1 MKVNYKKLD
10 DNAVTPSYGSEYAAG
25 LDLSA
30 LIKSGARAQIIPAGE
45 TVKINTGIAI
55 EMPKG
60 YFGAI
65 FARSGMA
72 TKRGL
77 RPANCVGVIDSDY
90 RGEIIVALHND
101 TNKRET
107 IHNGDRIAQL
117 VIIPYLPVALEEVDE
132 LSDTVRGEGGF
143 GSTGISEE
151 PKYEQMSLYTMLGCD
166 DTINE

>member
-10 DNAVTPSYGSEYAAG
+10 DNAVTPGYGSEYAAG

-30 LIKSGARAQIIPAGE
+30 LVKNGAKAQIIPAGG
-45 TVKINTGIAI
+45 TVKIGTGIAMEI
-55 EMPKG
+55 PRG

-72 TKRGL
+72 TNKGL

-101 TNKRET
+101 TNKYET
-107 IHNGDRIAQL
+107 VRNGDRIAQL
-117 VIIPYLPVALEEVDE
+117 IIMPYLPVAPEEVDD
-132 LSDTVRGEGGF
+132 LSDTDRGENGF
-143 GSTGISEE
+143 GSTGVSKESD
-151 PKYEQMSLYTMLGCD
+151 YEQLSLF
-166 DTINE
+166 